1 MIKTGERGLGGP
13 RVVAAQTA
21 PVGGGADCR
30 WLMVAAQR
38 AGLASGNFRLLGNPA
53 RDQCHLPRIATRT
66 PGTGPRSVRAAREFA
81 LATLQRW
88 GVAERSEDVAIVISE
103 LLTNALRHAVP
114 EPGHTRPIRLGLL
127 QPGPCLLCAVT
138 DPSRAAPIP
147 QAPPEFLAETGRG
160 LHIICALSDRWGYT
174 ALSDAGK
181 VVWATF
187 T

>member
-1 MIKTGERGLGGP
+1 MRDDLF
-13 RVVAAQTA
+13 RDRVAALGIPIDQAISETMPREA
-21 PVGGGADCR
+21 LDGRDEMPLLFVEEGNPVG
-30 WLMVAAQR
+30 
-38 AGLASGNFRLLGNPA
+38 
-53 RDQCHLPRIATRT
+53 DQDSLPRIATRT
-66 PGTGPRSVRAAREFA
+66 PGTGPRSVRVAREFA

-88 GVAERSEDVAIVISE
+88 GVAERSEDIAIVISE
-103 LLTNALRHAVP
+103 LLTNALRHALP

-147 QAPPEFLAETGRG
+147 QAPREFLSETGRG
-160 LHIICALSDRWGYT
+160 LQIICALSDRWGYT
-174 ALSDAGK
+174 PLSDAGK